1 MLKKNAC
8 MDILLENATSYEEK
22 MNIYALNEAEQAV
35 INDKMIG
42 NIYQSALKKRDIN
55 FDTIPL
61 SKGDIKKFD
70 GYDNMMTTIDML
82 RQLSKKFGIKIS
94 ELDIVETAIGNIRAY
109 RKTFEDAFTFNND
122 FLTLYYN
129 SLVYACVESVSLI
142 LASYVEYVK
151 TINALEFKLKKG
163 KGMYG
168 NVCIGNLRKF
178 NNTVKSGEFAKFS
191 KNILSKNKQQF
202 LGTGIAATT
211 ALGLALA
218 IVPILRQ
225 LIYYFYESR
234 MSVSQYLEQQA
245 EFLRINQEQMNT
257 EGMSP
262 AEKNKVI
269 KNQKETADKLDK
281 LADKI
286 KVNSKISD
294 KNTETK
300 LKQDNKQWTLKTV
313 SGNDDGYMFV

>member
-1 MLKKNAC
+1 MLKRNSC
-8 MDILLENATSYEEK
+8 IDILLENANSYEEK
-22 MNIYALNEAEQAV
+22 MKIYALNEAEQAV
-35 INDKMIG
+35 INDKMVG

-55 FDTIPL
+55 FDTIPI

-70 GYDNMMTTIDML
+70 GYDNMITTIDML

-129 SLVYACVESVSLI
+129 SLVYACVEAVSLI
-142 LASYVEYVK
+142 LSSYVEYVK
-151 TINALEFKLKKG
+151 TVTALEFKLKKG

-168 NVCIGNLRKF
+168 NVCIANLRKF
-178 NNTVKSGEFAKFS
+178 NNTVKSGEFAKFAN
-191 KNILSKNKQQF
+191 NILSKNKQQF

-211 ALGLALA
+211 ALGLALS

-234 MSVSQYLEQQA
+234 MSVGQYLEQQA

-257 EGMSP
+257 DGMSP
-262 AEKNKVI
+262 AEKDKVI
-269 KNQKETADKLDK
+269 RKQKETADKLDRW
-281 LADKI
+281 AEKI

-294 KNTETK
+294 KNSESK

-313 SGNDDGYMFV
+313 SGNDDGYVFV

>member
-1 MLKKNAC
+1 MLKKNTC

>member
-1 MLKKNAC
+1 MLKRNSC
-8 MDILLENATSYEEK
+8 IDILLENANSYEEK
-22 MNIYALNEAEQAV
+22 MKIYALNEAEQAV
-35 INDKMIG
+35 INDKMVG

-55 FDTIPL
+55 FDTIPI

-70 GYDNMMTTIDML
+70 GYDNMITTIDML

-129 SLVYACVESVSLI
+129 SLVYACVEAVSLI
-142 LASYVEYVK
+142 LSSYVEYVK
-151 TINALEFKLKKG
+151 TVTTLEFKLKKG

-168 NVCIGNLRKF
+168 NVCIANLRKF
-178 NNTVKSGEFAKFS
+178 NNTVKSGEFAKFAN
-191 KNILSKNKQQF
+191 NILSKNKQQF

-211 ALGLALA
+211 ALGLALS

-234 MSVSQYLEQQA
+234 MSVGQYLEQQA

-257 EGMSP
+257 DGMSP
-262 AEKNKVI
+262 AEKDKVI
-269 KNQKETADKLDK
+269 RKQKETADKLDRW
-281 LADKI
+281 AEKI

-294 KNTETK
+294 KNSESK

-313 SGNDDGYMFV
+313 SGNDDGYVFV

>member
-1 MLKKNAC
+1 MLKKNEC
-8 MDILLENATSYEEK
+8 MNILLENASSYDEQMK
-22 MNIYALNEAEQAV
+22 IYALNEAEQAV
-35 INDKMIG
+35 INDRMVG

-55 FDTIPL
+55 FDTIPI

-70 GYDNMMTTIDML
+70 GYDNMIATIEML
-82 RQLSKKFGIKIS
+82 RQLSKKFGIKIA

-129 SLVYACVESVSLI
+129 SLVYACVEAVSLI
-142 LASYVEYVK
+142 LSSYVEYVK
-151 TINALEFKLKKG
+151 TVNTLEFKLKKG

-178 NNTVKSGEFAKFS
+178 NNTVKSGEFAKFANS
-191 KNILSKNKQQF
+191 ILSKNKQQF
-202 LGTGIAATT
+202 LGTGIATTT
-211 ALGLALA
+211 ALGLALS

-234 MSVSQYLEQQA
+234 MSIGQYLEQQA

-257 EGMSP
+257 DGISP
-262 AEKNKVI
+262 AERDKIVK
-269 KNQKETADKLDK
+269 KQKETADRLDR
-281 LADKI
+281 LAEKI
-286 KVNSKISD
+286 KVNSKISN
-294 KNTETK
+294 KNSESK